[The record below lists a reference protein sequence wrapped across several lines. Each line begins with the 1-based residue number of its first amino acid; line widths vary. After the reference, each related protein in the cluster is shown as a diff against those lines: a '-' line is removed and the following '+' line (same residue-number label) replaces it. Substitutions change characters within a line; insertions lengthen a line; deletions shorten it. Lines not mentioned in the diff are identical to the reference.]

1 MQGLLFWGGLA
12 IAVMAGIR
20 LIVLAF
26 SVNLYWGL
34 ACLFIPGV
42 LLLFGFLYWHDHKKP
57 FLYFLAGLGAMLAS
71 TKV

>member
-12 IAVMAGIR
+12 VAIFAAIR

-26 SVNLYWGL
+26 GVNVYWGL

-57 FLYFLAGLGAMLAS
+57 FLYFLAGLGSMLFS
-71 TKV
+71 TRL